1 MSWNILQ
8 PFKYRDD
15 AWGYP
20 VDNKLYQKTFLWLLY
35 QHHRSAIE
43 QSLYLYYYFYMYL
56 SLMTILLLIRRAD
69 QLLGGLWGRIWC
81 DVPTLGP
88 NMSRRE
94 QRARAPDWGENS
106 YFLPLSRIVL
116 PTTLDISCS
125 PFPAAAVRESWT
137 DWNFAHPPNPPFS
150 RWHENLGG
158 LRNWK

>member
-1 MSWNILQ
+1 MMLGVIQWVINYIWKLSYDYFINIIDQLSNNLSICITISMCI
-8 PFKYRDD
+8 
-15 AWGYP
+15 
-20 VDNKLYQKTFLWLLY
+20 V
-35 QHHRSAIE
+35 
-43 QSLYLYYYFYMYL
+43 YL

-125 PFPAAAVRESWT
+125 PFPAAAVGESWT

>member
-1 MSWNILQ
+1 MLRDNQWIINYTWKLSYDYFINI
-8 PFKYRDD
+8 
-15 AWGYP
+15 
-20 VDNKLYQKTFLWLLY
+20 VDQLSNNL
-35 QHHRSAIE
+35 SI
-43 QSLYLYYYFYMYL
+43 LYLYYYFYVYL

-125 PFPAAAVRESWT
+125 PFPAAAVGERWT

-150 RWHENLGG
+150 RCHENLGG